1 MRIHC
6 LGGGLVGSFV
16 TRKLVED
23 GFDVHLFDVVN
34 RATPAVFHLKDAA
47 SADHSSADLIVNMVP
62 GSIGHDVLRVLH
74 EQGHNIVDLSFS
86 ETTPDQLPAG
96 PGVVL
101 WDVGIAPG
109 LSNMLVALAQ
119 RELGRLDKVSI
130 KVGGNPAQ
138 PDEGWSYMAPFSP
151 HDVIAEYTR
160 AARIVRDGVVTVV
173 PAMEE
178 LHTVDANGRTME
190 AFLTDG
196 LRSLINLP
204 ADSMG
209 EYTVRWPGHIQRYQR
224 TTLSPDELVDAWAFD
239 PQRPEFTWMEVRVEA
254 GEKTR
259 VWTVEDSGKNGDS
272 SMARTTGLVTF
283 ACVKA
288 WSERTL
294 FEQGVHPPEDLP
306 DDVIHDVIKVLRNE
320 GVAVHLRSSDGQE
333 ECCTK
338 AKNFEHQSF
347 KKHSRNTAGWGQHD
361 LLAQPLEDPTNRL
374 ASSSVQRF
382 ADQALG
388 QHRSAGQG

>member
-1 MRIHC
+1 
-6 LGGGLVGSFV
+6 
-16 TRKLVED
+16 
-23 GFDVHLFDVVN
+23 
-34 RATPAVFHLKDAA
+34 
-47 SADHSSADLIVNMVP
+47 MVP

-96 PGVVL
+96 QGVVL

-138 PDEGWSYMAPFSP
+138 PDDGWSYMAPFSP

-160 AARIVRDGVVTVV
+160 PARIVRDGTVTVV
-173 PAMEE
+173 PAMDE

-259 VWTVEDSGKNGDS
+259 VWTVEDSGKDGDS

-288 WSERTL
+288 WSER
-294 FEQGVHPPEDLP
+294 
-306 DDVIHDVIKVLRNE
+306 
-320 GVAVHLRSSDGQE
+320 
-333 ECCTK
+333 
-338 AKNFEHQSF
+338 
-347 KKHSRNTAGWGQHD
+347 
-361 LLAQPLEDPTNRL
+361 
-374 ASSSVQRF
+374 
-382 ADQALG
+382 
-388 QHRSAGQG
+388 

>member
-138 PDEGWSYMAPFSP
+138 PDDGWSYMAPFSP

-160 AARIVRDGVVTVV
+160 PARIVRDGAVTVV
-173 PAMEE
+173 PAMDE
-178 LHTVDANGRTME
+178 LHTIDANGRTME

-196 LRSLINLP
+196 LRSLINLQ

-209 EYTVRWPGHIQRYQR
+209 EYTVRWPGHIQRYQH

-259 VWTVEDSGKNGDS
+259 VWTVEDSGKDGDS

-294 FEQGVHPPEDLP
+294 FDRGVHPPEDLP
-306 DDVIHDVIKVLRNE
+306 DDVIHDVIEVLKNE
-320 GVAVHLRSSDGQE
+320 GVAVDLRAFDDGE
-333 ECCTK
+333 K
-338 AKNFEHQSF
+338 
-347 KKHSRNTAGWGQHD
+347 R
-361 LLAQPLEDPTNRL
+361 
-374 ASSSVQRF
+374 
-382 ADQALG
+382 
-388 QHRSAGQG
+388 

>member
-86 ETTPDQLPAG
+86 ETTPDQLPPG

-109 LSNMLVALAQ
+109 LSNMLVTLAQ

-138 PDEGWSYMAPFSP
+138 PDDGWSYMAPFSP

-160 AARIVRDGVVTVV
+160 PARIVRDGAVTVV
-173 PAMEE
+173 PAMDE

-254 GEKTR
+254 GGNTR
-259 VWTVEDSGKNGDS
+259 VWTVEDSGKDGDS

-294 FEQGVHPPEDLP
+294 FDRGVHPPEDLP
-306 DDVIHDVIKVLRNE
+306 DEVIHDVIEVLKNE
-320 GVAVHLRSSDGQE
+320 GVTVDLRAFDDGE
-333 ECCTK
+333 K
-338 AKNFEHQSF
+338 
-347 KKHSRNTAGWGQHD
+347 R
-361 LLAQPLEDPTNRL
+361 
-374 ASSSVQRF
+374 
-382 ADQALG
+382 
-388 QHRSAGQG
+388 

>member
-96 PGVVL
+96 QGVVL

-138 PDEGWSYMAPFSP
+138 PDDGWSYMAPFSP

-160 AARIVRDGVVTVV
+160 PARIVRDGTVTVV
-173 PAMEE
+173 PAMDE

-254 GEKTR
+254 GDKTR
-259 VWTVEDSGKNGDS
+259 VWTVEDSGKDGDS

-294 FEQGVHPPEDLP
+294 FDRGVHPPEDLP
-306 DDVIHDVIKVLRNE
+306 DDVIHDVIEVLKNE
-320 GVAVHLRSSDGQE
+320 GVTVDLRAFDDGE
-333 ECCTK
+333 K
-338 AKNFEHQSF
+338 
-347 KKHSRNTAGWGQHD
+347 R
-361 LLAQPLEDPTNRL
+361 
-374 ASSSVQRF
+374 
-382 ADQALG
+382 
-388 QHRSAGQG
+388 

>member
-138 PDEGWSYMAPFSP
+138 PDDGWSYMAPFSP

-160 AARIVRDGVVTVV
+160 PARIVRDGAVTVV
-173 PAMEE
+173 PAMDE

-254 GEKTR
+254 GENTR
-259 VWTVEDSGKNGDS
+259 VWTVEDSGKDGDS

-294 FEQGVHPPEDLP
+294 FDRGVHPPEDLP
-306 DDVIHDVIKVLRNE
+306 DDVIHDVIEVLKNE
-320 GVAVHLRSSDGQE
+320 GVTVDLRAFDDGE
-333 ECCTK
+333 K
-338 AKNFEHQSF
+338 
-347 KKHSRNTAGWGQHD
+347 R
-361 LLAQPLEDPTNRL
+361 
-374 ASSSVQRF
+374 
-382 ADQALG
+382 
-388 QHRSAGQG
+388 

>member
-1 MRIHC
+1 
-6 LGGGLVGSFV
+6 
-16 TRKLVED
+16 
-23 GFDVHLFDVVN
+23 
-34 RATPAVFHLKDAA
+34 AA

-138 PDEGWSYMAPFSP
+138 PDDGWSYMAPFSP

-160 AARIVRDGVVTVV
+160 PARIVRDGAVTVV
-173 PAMEE
+173 PAMDE
-178 LHTVDANGRTME
+178 LHTIDANGRTME

-196 LRSLINLP
+196 LRSLINLQ

-209 EYTVRWPGHIQRYQR
+209 EYTVRWPGHIQRYQH

-259 VWTVEDSGKNGDS
+259 VWTVEDSGKDGDS

-294 FEQGVHPPEDLP
+294 FDRGVHPPEDLP
-306 DDVIHDVIKVLRNE
+306 DDVIHDVIEVLKNE
-320 GVAVHLRSSDGQE
+320 GVAVDLRAFDDGE
-333 ECCTK
+333 K
-338 AKNFEHQSF
+338 
-347 KKHSRNTAGWGQHD
+347 R
-361 LLAQPLEDPTNRL
+361 
-374 ASSSVQRF
+374 
-382 ADQALG
+382 
-388 QHRSAGQG
+388 

>member
-16 TRKLVED
+16 TRKLVGD
-23 GFDVHLFDVVN
+23 GHDVHLYDVVE
-34 RATPAVFHLKDAA
+34 RDTPATFHLEDAA
-47 SADHSSADLIVNMVP
+47 RADHSEADFVVNMVP
-62 GSIGHDVLRVLH
+62 GSIGHEVLKTLH
-74 EQGHNIVDLSFS
+74 ARGHRIVDLSFS

-96 PGVVL
+96 SGVVL

-109 LSNMLVALAQ
+109 LSNMLVALAH

-138 PDEGWSYMAPFSP
+138 PDAGWSYMAPFSP

-160 AARIVRDGVVTVV
+160 PARIVRNGAIAVV
-173 PAMEE
+173 PAMDE
-178 LHTVDANGRTME
+178 LHTIDANGRTME

-224 TTLSPDELVDAWAFD
+224 TELNPNELVDAWKFD
-239 PQRPEFTWMEVRVEA
+239 PERSEFTWMEVRVVA
-254 GEKTR
+254 GGKSR
-259 VWTVEDSGKNGDS
+259 VWTVEDGGKDGDS

-288 WSERTL
+288 WCQRAL
-294 FEQGVHPPEDLP
+294 FTEGVHPPEDLP
-306 DDVIHDVIKVLRNE
+306 DDVIHDVIEVLKTE
-320 GVAVHLRSSDGQE
+320 GVSIHLRS
-333 ECCTK
+333 T
-338 AKNFEHQSF
+338 
-347 KKHSRNTAGWGQHD
+347 
-361 LLAQPLEDPTNRL
+361 EDEDR
-374 ASSSVQRF
+374 R
-382 ADQALG
+382 
-388 QHRSAGQG
+388 

>member
-23 GFDVHLFDVVN
+23 GFEVHLFDVVN

-96 PGVVL
+96 QGVVL

-138 PDEGWSYMAPFSP
+138 PDDGWSYMAPFSP

-160 AARIVRDGVVTVV
+160 PARIVRDGAVTVV
-173 PAMEE
+173 PAMDE

-254 GEKTR
+254 GDKTR
-259 VWTVEDSGKNGDS
+259 VWTVEDGGKDGDS

-283 ACVKA
+283 ACIKA

-294 FEQGVHPPEDLP
+294 FDRGVHPPEDLP
-306 DDVIHDVIKVLRNE
+306 DDVIHDVIEVLKNE
-320 GVAVHLRSSDGQE
+320 GVTVDLRAFDDGE
-333 ECCTK
+333 K
-338 AKNFEHQSF
+338 
-347 KKHSRNTAGWGQHD
+347 R
-361 LLAQPLEDPTNRL
+361 
-374 ASSSVQRF
+374 
-382 ADQALG
+382 
-388 QHRSAGQG
+388 

>member
-109 LSNMLVALAQ
+109 LSNMLVTLAQ

-138 PDEGWSYMAPFSP
+138 PDDGWSYMAPFSP

-160 AARIVRDGVVTVV
+160 PARIVRDGAVTVV
-173 PAMEE
+173 PAMDE

-254 GEKTR
+254 GGNTR
-259 VWTVEDSGKNGDS
+259 VWTVEDSGKDGDS

-294 FEQGVHPPEDLP
+294 FDRGVHPPEDLP
-306 DDVIHDVIKVLRNE
+306 DDVIHDVIEVLKNE
-320 GVAVHLRSSDGQE
+320 GVTVDLRSFDDGE
-333 ECCTK
+333 K
-338 AKNFEHQSF
+338 
-347 KKHSRNTAGWGQHD
+347 R
-361 LLAQPLEDPTNRL
+361 
-374 ASSSVQRF
+374 
-382 ADQALG
+382 
-388 QHRSAGQG
+388 

>member
-138 PDEGWSYMAPFSP
+138 PDDGWSYMAPFSP

-160 AARIVRDGVVTVV
+160 PARIVRDGAVTVV
-173 PAMEE
+173 PAMDE
-178 LHTVDANGRTME
+178 LHTIDANGRTME

-196 LRSLINLP
+196 LRSLINLR

-209 EYTVRWPGHIQRYQR
+209 EYTVRWPGHIQRYQH

-294 FEQGVHPPEDLP
+294 FDRGVHPPEDLP
-306 DDVIHDVIKVLRNE
+306 DDVIHDVIEVLKNE
-320 GVAVHLRSSDGQE
+320 GVAVDLRAFDDGE
-333 ECCTK
+333 K
-338 AKNFEHQSF
+338 
-347 KKHSRNTAGWGQHD
+347 R
-361 LLAQPLEDPTNRL
+361 
-374 ASSSVQRF
+374 
-382 ADQALG
+382 
-388 QHRSAGQG
+388 

>member
-138 PDEGWSYMAPFSP
+138 PDDGWSYMAPFSP

-160 AARIVRDGVVTVV
+160 PARIVRDGAVTVV
-173 PAMEE
+173 PAMDE

-254 GEKTR
+254 GENTR
-259 VWTVEDSGKNGDS
+259 VWTVEDSGKDGDS

-288 WSERTL
+288 WSERPL
-294 FEQGVHPPEDLP
+294 FDRGVHPPEDLP
-306 DDVIHDVIKVLRNE
+306 DDVIHDVIEVLKNE
-320 GVAVHLRSSDGQE
+320 GVTVDLRAFDDGE
-333 ECCTK
+333 K
-338 AKNFEHQSF
+338 
-347 KKHSRNTAGWGQHD
+347 R
-361 LLAQPLEDPTNRL
+361 
-374 ASSSVQRF
+374 
-382 ADQALG
+382 
-388 QHRSAGQG
+388 

>member
-23 GFDVHLFDVVN
+23 GFEVHLFDVVN

-96 PGVVL
+96 QGVVL

-138 PDEGWSYMAPFSP
+138 PDDGWSYMAPFSP

-160 AARIVRDGVVTVV
+160 PARIVRDGAVTVV
-173 PAMEE
+173 PAMDE

-259 VWTVEDSGKNGDS
+259 VWTVEDGGKDGDS

-294 FEQGVHPPEDLP
+294 FDRGVHPPEDLP
-306 DDVIHDVIKVLRNE
+306 DDVIHDVIEVLKNE
-320 GVAVHLRSSDGQE
+320 GVTVDLRAFDDGE
-333 ECCTK
+333 K
-338 AKNFEHQSF
+338 
-347 KKHSRNTAGWGQHD
+347 R
-361 LLAQPLEDPTNRL
+361 
-374 ASSSVQRF
+374 
-382 ADQALG
+382 
-388 QHRSAGQG
+388 

>member
-23 GFDVHLFDVVN
+23 GFEVHLFDVVN

-138 PDEGWSYMAPFSP
+138 PDDGWSYMAPFSP

-160 AARIVRDGVVTVV
+160 PARIVRDGAVTVV
-173 PAMEE
+173 PAMDE

-259 VWTVEDSGKNGDS
+259 VWTVEDSGKDGDS

-294 FEQGVHPPEDLP
+294 FDRGVHPPEDLP
-306 DDVIHDVIKVLRNE
+306 DDVIHNVIEVLKNE
-320 GVAVHLRSSDGQE
+320 GVAVDLRAFDDGE
-333 ECCTK
+333 K
-338 AKNFEHQSF
+338 
-347 KKHSRNTAGWGQHD
+347 R
-361 LLAQPLEDPTNRL
+361 
-374 ASSSVQRF
+374 
-382 ADQALG
+382 
-388 QHRSAGQG
+388 

>member
-138 PDEGWSYMAPFSP
+138 PDDGWSYMAPFSP

-160 AARIVRDGVVTVV
+160 PARIVRDGAVTVV
-173 PAMEE
+173 PAMDE
-178 LHTVDANGRTME
+178 LHTIDANGRTME

-196 LRSLINLP
+196 LRSLINLQ

-209 EYTVRWPGHIQRYQR
+209 EYTVRWPGHIQRYQH

-259 VWTVEDSGKNGDS
+259 VWTVEDSGKDGDS

-294 FEQGVHPPEDLP
+294 FDRGVHPPEDLP
-306 DDVIHDVIKVLRNE
+306 DDVIHDVIEVLKNE
-320 GVAVHLRSSDGQE
+320 GVAVDLRAFDGGE
-333 ECCTK
+333 K
-338 AKNFEHQSF
+338 
-347 KKHSRNTAGWGQHD
+347 R
-361 LLAQPLEDPTNRL
+361 
-374 ASSSVQRF
+374 
-382 ADQALG
+382 
-388 QHRSAGQG
+388 